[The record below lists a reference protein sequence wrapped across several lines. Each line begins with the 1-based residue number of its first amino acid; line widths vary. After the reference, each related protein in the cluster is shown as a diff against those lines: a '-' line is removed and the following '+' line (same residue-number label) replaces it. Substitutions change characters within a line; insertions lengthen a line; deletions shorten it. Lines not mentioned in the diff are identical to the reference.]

1 MATPCLLIQGG
12 KPTPEAVHFPE
23 VLDLYTCL
31 QEGASHTFFT
41 SGTTGPPKPIVFSA
55 AQMTRSAQW
64 SIQALS
70 LPLGYVGLLALPL
83 QFVAGKMMVVRA
95 FIAQADLW
103 YVAPSLRPFS
113 LPLPDLDFV
122 ALTPA
127 QVQATLG
134 FSEDLDRLREVKVIL
149 VGGGV
154 LSSFAESALQEFPH
168 RVFHS
173 YGMTET
179 LTHCALR
186 NIAPE
191 RSRVFQPHHP
201 SITFKVEDEI
211 LSINYP
217 FLTQGFLQTN
227 DVVKVDNGGFI
238 FLGRRDD
245 VINLGGLKLHPLVL
259 ESKLPQELFK
269 NRAWF
274 IAGKEHD
281 TWGQVPWLWIEGYD
295 DLPIGAGDLQA
306 YLFGKEKV
314 YGYTLVPKFNRTSSG
329 KIQKKATM
337 ASKVYKEVTFP

>member
-1 MATPCLLIQGG
+1 MATPRLLIQGG
-12 KPTPEAVHFPE
+12 KPTPEAVQFPE
-23 VLDLYTCL
+23 VLDLYACL
-31 QEGASHTFFT
+31 KDGASHTFFT
-41 SGTTGPPKPIVFSA
+41 SGTTGTPKPIVFSA

-103 YVAPSLRPFS
+103 YVAPTLRPFS
-113 LPLPDLDFV
+113 LSLPHLDFV

-134 FSEDLDRLREVKVIL
+134 FSEDLNRLREVKVVL

-154 LSSFAESALQEFPH
+154 LSPLAESTLQEFPH
-168 RVFHS
+168 QVFHS

-186 NIAPE
+186 NIAPQ

-201 SITFKVEDEI
+201 SITFKEEDGL

-217 FLTQGFLQTN
+217 FLTNGFLPTN

-245 VINLGGLKLHPLVL
+245 VINLGGLKLHPAEL
-259 ESKLPQELFK
+259 EAKLPHELFK

-274 IAGKEHD
+274 IAGKEHN
-281 TWGQVPWLWIEGYD
+281 TWGQVPWLWIEGCE
-295 DLPIGAGDLQA
+295 DLNIDSAELQA
-306 YLFGKEKV
+306 YLFGKEKM
-314 YGYTLVPKFNRTSSG
+314 YGFALVPKFSRTSSG

-337 ASKVYKEVTFP
+337 ASYVCKEVSFA